1 MNKRLIA
8 TILAAVMVLPLASCS
23 KEEDQAT
30 EAPATVT
37 EAPVTEAGK
46 ETWEGKWKSSDTE
59 EYMEIYEV
67 SETGLKVHFYHE
79 EEGDI
84 ALFDYE
90 MEFDDE
96 EKTVAS
102 QPGDADA
109 NGGWEY
115 TFVLGKGQLTVK
127 SKHPDQIYYRAD

>member
-1 MNKRLIA
+1 
-8 TILAAVMVLPLASCS
+8 
-23 KEEDQAT
+23 
-30 EAPATVT
+30 
-37 EAPVTEAGK
+37 
-46 ETWEGKWKSSDTE
+46 
-59 EYMEIYEV
+59 MEIYEV

-115 TFVLGKGQLTVK
+115 TFILGSGQMTVK
-127 SKHPDQIYYRAD
+127 DKHSDHIYYRAN

>member
-37 EAPVTEAGK
+37 EAPVTESGK

-115 TFVLGKGQLTVK
+115 TFVLGK
-127 SKHPDQIYYRAD
+127 